1 MAETSLIDTLNHY
14 HQELERL
21 QKAESDAL
29 PPSKQRALD
38 VLLARD
44 AIQAT
49 LDEETAIPA
58 HLLLDL
64 EAGDRTLKQHKNLIT
79 QHHELNTWR
88 TMVNPPADSWWWF
101 LDPPARFSWLE
112 QKSTWL
118 DRLDWLWM
126 GVSLFALTLSFTII
140 LDTLNRVVGEG
151 LDTSGMFPVI
161 LQVVLTL
168 AGGAAALTD
177 RGRNLLETAMTRLR
191 IPRHYWQELS
201 MVVSL
206 VVLAL
211 VFTIHE
217 SYLPY
222 MAQER
227 QQDGIAAHEAG
238 EFDSAMQAY
247 QQAIAL
253 RPDFTAAHYYLG
265 SLYEDLQKEEEAIAQ
280 YQIVTESDPNSL
292 DKLIWVRAHNNLGRL
307 YLLRD
312 DNRTAWIPLDRGL
325 SEVDATLVESDPDL
339 QYEYYN
345 LLKNMAWLRL
355 NQERYLEADPLLRE
369 AIQLDN
375 ERAPAH
381 CLQAQVLDA
390 QEQLDTGLES
400 WEKCVQYAD
409 GNNPDEDH
417 WIGMAYQAFER
428 EENTP

>member
-1 MAETSLIDTLNHY
+1 M
-14 HQELERL
+14 
-21 QKAESDAL
+21 
-29 PPSKQRALD
+29 PPLKQRALD

-44 AIQAT
+44 TVQAA
-49 LDEETAIPA
+49 LEDETAIPA

-64 EAGDRTLKQHKNLIT
+64 EAGDRTLKHHKNLIT
-79 QHHELNTWR
+79 QHSELMTWR
-88 TMVNPPADSWWWF
+88 TMVNPPADAWWWF
-101 LDPPARFSWLE
+101 LDPPAWFPWLE
-112 QKSTWL
+112 QKSAWL
-118 DRLDWLWM
+118 DHFDWLWM

-177 RGRNLLETAMTRLR
+177 RGRSLLESAMTRLR

-211 VFTIHE
+211 VFTIHD

-227 QQDGIAAHEAG
+227 QQEGIAAHQAG
-238 EFDSAMQAY
+238 EFDSALQAY

-280 YQIVTESDPNSL
+280 YQIVTESDSDSL
-292 DKLIWVRAHNNLGRL
+292 DKLTWLRAHNNLGRL
-307 YLLRD
+307 YILRG

-325 SEVDATLVESDPDL
+325 NEVDATLVQADPDL

-355 NQERYLEADPLLRE
+355 IQERYLEAEPLLRE
-369 AIQLDN
+369 AIQLDS

-390 QEQLDTGLES
+390 QEQFDAGLDA
-400 WEKCVQYAD
+400 WERCLQYAD
-409 GNNPDEDH
+409 GDNPDDDR
-417 WIGMAYQAFER
+417 WIGMAYAAFEREEHER